1 LGCIALVSTAAKRCY
16 EITSA
21 FMEEFLKR
29 KGTVRCRDLLGYD
42 VRDTEARSRF
52 PGRQKEVC
60 PKVIEEAVSILEEMG
75 F

>member
-1 LGCIALVSTAAKRCY
+1 
-16 EITSA
+16 
-21 FMEEFLKR
+21 MEEFLKR